1 MKDIQNIFPYKDYL
15 LNKNFWVNAIR
26 NIKIQ
31 QYSIVYQNKRK
42 FDVYRFSNANK
53 EPSCCFSY
61 SARRKK
67 SQLPSGRH
75 FENVLK
81 IDLIWR
87 PLHNTWHAVW
97 MCLFS
102 FSLISRWNCLFL
114 SFQFLFG
121 SLGTHTKSTQV
132 LLEYSASI
140 RDLQAK
146 SEKKNASHKSSTC
159 HRGGSIQ
166 GLVLPFYY
174 LTKLWNINPPFL
186 SLSYCGDDQQDVCT
200 LWCHSAGDFWT

>member
-1 MKDIQNIFPYKDYL
+1 MLFFIFCEK
-15 LNKNFWVNAIR
+15 K
-26 NIKIQ
+26 
-31 QYSIVYQNKRK
+31 
-42 FDVYRFSNANK
+42 
-53 EPSCCFSY
+53 
-61 SARRKK
+61 KK

-174 LTKLWNINPPFL
+174 LTKLWNIKPPFFIPEL
-186 SLSYCGDDQQDVCT
+186 LWWWPTRCLYIVMSQRRWLLNIIVSSWCPHLFIQSDRPIFKQRFAINLMVSYIMDESMRSQWLLTTKV
-200 LWCHSAGDFWT
+200 